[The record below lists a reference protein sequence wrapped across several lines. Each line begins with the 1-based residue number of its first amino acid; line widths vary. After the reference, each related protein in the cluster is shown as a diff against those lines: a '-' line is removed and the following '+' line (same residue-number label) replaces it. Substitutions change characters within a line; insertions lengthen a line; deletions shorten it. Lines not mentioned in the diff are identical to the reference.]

1 MSSEHIFFIIFIV
14 VIVGVLMLD
23 LGLFNKK
30 DHIVKF
36 KEAAIWSGVW
46 IFCALAFYVF
56 LNTNGELVHGIE
68 TRSELANTVA
78 KYHQPVICTDDFE
91 ASLER
96 YRHNLSL
103 EFITGY
109 LIEYSLSVDNI
120 FVIIMILGAFKVQE
134 KYYKRVLFWG
144 VLGAI
149 VMRFLFIFLGAA
161 LIQQFHWVIYIF
173 GGILII
179 TGIRMFL
186 TRNEEEKFD
195 TKNHPIVKFA
205 SKHFSVYPGF
215 VYHHFFVKKNGKN
228 MVTPLFLALLVVE
241 FSDLIFAVDS
251 VPAIFGVT
259 QDPYIV
265 FFSNIFAIMGLRS
278 LFFMLSNIMGIFHY
292 LKLGLS
298 ILLVV
303 IGVKMIIHDY
313 LTGIG
318 FTNVH
323 SLYIILGILGLS
335 ILASV
340 VFPHKEDIVKG

>member
-1 MSSEHIFFIIFIV
+1 MNSENIFFLVFLV
-14 VIVGVLMLD
+14 SIVGILMLD
-23 LGLFNKK
+23 LGVFSKK
-30 DHIVKF
+30 DHVVKF
-36 KEAAIWSGVW
+36 KEAAIWSAVW
-46 IFCALAFYVF
+46 ISCAIAFYIF
-56 LNTNGELVHGIE
+56 LDFHGEMVHGIN
-68 TRSELANTVA
+68 TRSELARVVA
-78 KYHQPVICTDDFE
+78 KYHQPVVCTDDFA

-96 YRHNLSL
+96 YRQNLSL

-120 FVIIMILGAFKVQE
+120 FVIIMILGAFKVE
-134 KYYKRVLFWG
+134 ERYYKRVLFWG

-161 LIQQFHWVIYIF
+161 LIQEFHWVLYIF

-179 TGIRMFL
+179 TGIRMFI
-186 TRNEEEKFD
+186 TRNEEETVD

-205 SKHFSVYPGF
+205 SKHFSVYPSF

-228 MVTPLFLALLVVE
+228 MVTPLMLALLVVE

-259 QDPYIV
+259 EDPFIV

-278 LFFMLSNIMGIFHY
+278 LFFMLTNIMGVFHY

-298 ILLVV
+298 ILLIV
-303 IGVKMIIHDY
+303 IGVKMLIHEY
-313 LTGIG
+313 LTSIG
-318 FTNVH
+318 FTNAH
-323 SLYIILGILGLS
+323 SLYIILGILGIS

-340 VFPHKEDIVKG
+340 LFPVKEEEVA

>member
-1 MSSEHIFFIIFIV
+1 MSSEHLFFSIFLV
-14 VIVGVLMLD
+14 MIVGILMLD
-23 LGLFNKK
+23 LGLFSKK

-36 KEAAIWSGVW
+36 KEAAIWSSVW
-46 IFCALAFYVF
+46 IACAIAFYIF
-56 LNTNGELVHGIE
+56 LGYNGDMIHGID
-68 TRSELANTVA
+68 TRSELANIVS

-91 ASLER
+91 ASLNL
-96 YRHNLSL
+96 YRKNLAL

-120 FVIIMILGAFKVQE
+120 FVIIMILGAFQVHE
-134 KYYKRVLFWG
+134 RYYKRVLFWG

-161 LIQQFHWVIYIF
+161 LIQEFHWVLFIF

-179 TGIRMFL
+179 TGIRMFI

-205 SKHFSVYPGF
+205 SKHFSVYPSF
-215 VYHHFFVKKNGKN
+215 VYHHFFVKKNGKS
-228 MVTPLFLALLVVE
+228 MVTPLFLALLVIE

-259 QDPYIV
+259 EDPYIV

-278 LFFMLSNIMGIFHY
+278 LFFMLTNIMGLFHY

-298 ILLVV
+298 ILLVI
-303 IGVKMIIHDY
+303 IGVKMLIHEY
-313 LTGIG
+313 LTSIG
-318 FTNVH
+318 FTNMH
-323 SLYIILGILGLS
+323 SLYIILGILGVS
-335 ILASV
+335 ILASLL
-340 VFPHKEDIVKG
+340 FPKKEEIEV